1 MPEMLTSPS
10 NKRIAWLHSLQNAK
24 GRQEAGAFL
33 LEGPHLLEAAFDVR
47 VYPLLIVYDPE
58 DLGRSEEGVRLMG
71 RIGQAAAGGV
81 EVFTATP
88 TAIERA
94 SETRTPQGVV
104 AAVAQEDVAPD
115 KVRARRRG
123 RFRPVELVVDKL
135 SDPGNL
141 GTLLRAALAA
151 DADEAL
157 LSVGS
162 ADPYAP
168 KVVRAAAGAHFLL
181 PIRASLSWDEVN
193 QRLRGAPPVHQIF
206 LAEAESDMPYFAADL
221 AQRCGIIISNE
232 AHGAS
237 AGAKKLAAQRIAIP
251 MYNKVES
258 LNAAVAGSVILFE
271 AARQR
276 RLAEERGETHEADGE
291 PQQAT
296 DTTSAD

>member
-1 MPEMLTSPS
+1 MPELLSSPS
-10 NKRIAWLHSLQNAK
+10 NKRIQWLHSLHNAK

-33 LEGPHLLEAAFDVR
+33 LEGPHLLEAALDAHIR
-47 VYPLLIVYDPE
+47 PLLIVYDPD

-71 RIGQAAAGGV
+71 RIGQAAASGV

-88 TAIERA
+88 AAIERA

-104 AAVAQEDVAPD
+104 AAIAIEDVASE

-123 RFRPVELVVDKL
+123 RFRPVALVVDTL
-135 SDPGNL
+135 ADPGNL
-141 GTLLRAALAA
+141 GTLLRSALAA

-157 LSVGS
+157 LSAGS

-168 KVVRAAAGAHFLL
+168 KVVRAGAGSHFLL
-181 PIRASLSWDEVN
+181 PIRSGLSWDEIAR
-193 QRLRGAPPVHQIF
+193 RLRGSPAAHQIL
-206 LAEAESDMPYFAADL
+206 LAEADASTPYFAADL
-221 AQRCGIIISNE
+221 TARTGLIVSNE

-237 AGAKKLAAQRIAIP
+237 AGAKKLATKRIAVP
-251 MYNKVES
+251 MFNKVES

-276 RLAEERGETHEADGE
+276 RLADEQRPAGEQADATPATEASDE
-291 PQQAT
+291 V
-296 DTTSAD
+296 